1 MNLRSD
7 IEQLTLADVIQGD
20 IKNGYSP
27 NSTESETGY
36 WVLGLGALTDA
47 GLNSAEI
54 KPVEFND
61 KVQSALLE
69 PGDFLISRS
78 NTPDK
83 VGRSLRFKGEIKNC
97 SYPDL
102 MMRFRPNTQLIDPSF
117 LEYQLQSAGV
127 RAYLKSCAA
136 GSSASMVK
144 ITKSTVANTPIQLP
158 PRAEQTKIAQVLST
172 WDKAIATTER
182 LLANSQQQKQALAQ
196 NLLTGRKRHSEFS
209 GTWKSYRF
217 GDLFERI
224 TQKNTEGNTNV
235 VTISA
240 QYGLI
245 RQDEFFKKT
254 VASATLEGYYL
265 LSQGQFAY
273 NKSYSNG
280 YPMGAIKRL
289 NRYEK
294 GVVTTLYICFAV
306 RDKANCCPVFFEQF
320 FDAGLLNEGLAQIA
334 HEGGRAHGLLN
345 VKPADFFSL
354 KVQVPSLEEQQ
365 KIAKVLSTADAEIAN
380 LQAQLDK
387 LKLEKKA
394 LMQQLLTGKRR
405 VRLDDE
411 EEDVAPIRRV
421 G

>member
-7 IEQLTLADVIQGD
+7 IKQLTLADVIQGD

-47 GLNSAEI
+47 GLNPTEI

-61 KVQSALLE
+61 KVRSTLLE
-69 PGDFLISRS
+69 PGDFLVSRS

-102 MMRFRPNTQLIDPSF
+102 MMRFRPNTQLIDASF

-158 PRAEQTKIAQVLST
+158 PRAEQTKIAQILST

-182 LLANSQQQKQALAQ
+182 LLANSQHQKQALMQ
-196 NLLTGRKRHSEFS
+196 QLLTGQKPFTGFQEEWQPADFPSLFLVKNDKKTQTTSSNYLGHGATPIIDQGQALIAGYTDSQQVYKDVPVIVFGDHTRIIKWIDFEFS
-209 GTWKSYRF
+209 PGADGTQILKTS
-217 GDLFERI
+217 DLLDPHF
-224 TQKNTEGNTNV
+224 
-235 VTISA
+235 
-240 QYGLI
+240 
-245 RQDEFFKKT
+245 
-254 VASATLEGYYL
+254 GYYL
-265 LSQGQFAY
+265 LSNAE
-273 NKSYSNG
+273 
-280 YPMGAIKRL
+280 I
-289 NRYEK
+289 
-294 GVVTTLYICFAV
+294 
-306 RDKANCCPVFFEQF
+306 
-320 FDAGLLNEGLAQIA
+320 
-334 HEGGRAHGLLN
+334 
-345 VKPADFFSL
+345 
-354 KVQVPSLEEQQ
+354 PSLGYSRHMRELKEIKFFYPTDKTEQQ
-365 KIAKVLSTADAEIAN
+365 KIAQVLATADAEITN
-380 LQAQLDK
+380 LQAQLAK

-394 LMQQLLTGKRR
+394 LMQQLLTGQRR

-411 EEDVAPIRRV
+411 AAA
-421 G
+421 

>member
-1 MNLRSD
+1 MAPESWKTT
-7 IEQLTLADVIQGD
+7 TLNEIAEVIDCKHRTPGYVDQG
-20 IKNGYSP
+20 IPVVSP
-27 NSTESETGY
+27 GSIRWGELDLISPTKRVTYTDFISLMDHCTVAAGDLVMSRNQSVGIASFVNTESTF
-36 WVLGLGALTDA
+36 VLGQDTVL
-47 GLNSAEI
+47 I
-54 KPVEFND
+54 KP
-61 KVQSALLE
+61 LE
-69 PGDFLISRS
+69 INSKFL
-78 NTPDK
+78 
-83 VGRSLRFKGEIKNC
+83 
-97 SYPDL
+97 Y
-102 MMRFRPNTQLIDPSF
+102 
-117 LEYQLQSAGV
+117 YQLQNPTTQKEIRKLSGGSTFS
-127 RAYLKSCAA
+127 RINLHDLRTIKIAA
-136 GSSASMVK
+136 PQ
-144 ITKSTVANTPIQLP
+144 NP
-158 PRAEQTKIAQVLST
+158 EQIKIAQILST
-172 WDKAIATTER
+172 WDKAISTTER
-182 LLANSQQQKQALAQ
+182 LLASSQQQKQVLAQ
-196 NLLTGRKRHSEFS
+196 DLLTGRKRHRELS
-209 GTWKSYRF
+209 GTWKSYRL

-240 QYGLI
+240 QHGLI

-265 LSQGQFAY
+265 LNQGQFAY

-354 KVQVPSLEEQQ
+354 KVQVPSLEEQH
-365 KIAKVLSTADAEIAN
+365 KIAQVLSTADAEITN

-405 VRLDDE
+405 VRLDDDE
-411 EEDVAPIRRV
+411 KDAAPIRRV

>member
-1 MNLRSD
+1 MVPDSW
-7 IEQLTLADVIQGD
+7 VIKDLGD
-20 IKNGYSP
+20 IATISSGGTPNRSQSEYWGGDIPWVTTAEVNFGTITKTAQKITSLGMQCSSAKLFPKNTILMAMYGQGKTRGQVAKLGIEATTNQACAAIILKSGYSH
-27 NSTESETGY
+27 EYLFQYLQSEYENIRGMSNGGGQNN
-36 WVLGLGALTDA
+36 LSA
-47 GLNSAEI
+47 GLIKEI
-54 KPVEFND
+54 PVP
-61 KVQSALLE
+61 V
-69 PGDFLISRS
+69 
-78 NTPDK
+78 
-83 VGRSLRFKGEIKNC
+83 
-97 SYPDL
+97 
-102 MMRFRPNTQLIDPSF
+102 
-117 LEYQLQSAGV
+117 
-127 RAYLKSCAA
+127 
-136 GSSASMVK
+136 
-144 ITKSTVANTPIQLP
+144 P
-158 PRAEQTKIAQVLST
+158 PFAEQTKIAQILFT

-196 NLLTGRKRHSEFS
+196 NLLTGRKRHRKFS

-224 TQKNTEGNTNV
+224 TKKNTEGNTNV

-240 QYGLI
+240 QHGLI

-265 LSQGQFAY
+265 LNQGQFAY

-306 RDKANCCPVFFEQF
+306 RDEANCCPVFFEQF

-354 KVQVPSLEEQQ
+354 KVKVPSLEEQL
-365 KIAKVLSTADAEIAN
+365 KIAQVLSTADAEIGN

-405 VRLDDE
+405 VRLDDD
-411 EEDVAPIRRV
+411 EEDLAPIRRV

>member
-1 MNLRSD
+1 MNPRPN
-7 IEQLTLADVIQGD
+7 IEQVTLADVIQGD

-27 NSTESETGY
+27 NRTESETGY

-47 GLNSAEI
+47 GLNPSEI
-54 KPVEFND
+54 KPVEFNE
-61 KVQSALLE
+61 KVQSTLLE

-102 MMRFRPNTQLIDPSF
+102 MMRFRPNTQLINPSF
-117 LEYQLQSAGV
+117 LEYQLQSAAV

-136 GSSASMVK
+136 GSSTSMVK

-158 PRAEQTKIAQVLST
+158 PRAEQSKIAQILST

-196 NLLTGRKRHSEFS
+196 QLLTGRKRHKQFADSWEN
-209 GTWKSYRF
+209 YRL

-224 TQKNTEGNTNV
+224 TKKNTEDNTNV

-240 QYGLI
+240 QHGLI

-306 RDKANCCPVFFEQF
+306 RDAANCCPAFFEQF
-320 FDAGLLNEGLAQIA
+320 FDAGLLNEGLTQIA

-345 VKPADFFSL
+345 VKPSDFFSL
-354 KVQVPSLEEQQ
+354 NVKIPSLEEQQ
-365 KIAKVLSTADAEIAN
+365 KIAQVLSTADAEISN
-380 LQAQLDK
+380 LQAQLAT

-394 LMQQLLTGKRR
+394 LMQQLLTGQRR
-405 VRLDDE
+405 VKPD
-411 EEDVAPIRRV
+411 A
-421 G
+421 GAAA

>member
-1 MNLRSD
+1 MVPSGWSIKKLGDICDVKGGKRLPKGRTLESSDTGYPYIRVTDMYDGGVDTSSIKYIPQDIAPSIARYTIGKDDLFITVAGTLGVAGEIPDILDGANLTENADKLTNLKVDKSYLLSVLRSPIVQRS
-7 IEQLTLADVIQGD
+7 IEEEKTSNAQPKLAIER
-20 IKNGYSP
+20 IK
-27 NSTESETGY
+27 E
-36 WVLGLGALTDA
+36 
-47 GLNSAEI
+47 
-54 KPVEFND
+54 
-61 KVQSALLE
+61 
-69 PGDFLISRS
+69 FLIPCP
-78 NTPDK
+78 PD
-83 VGRSLRFKGEIKNC
+83 
-97 SYPDL
+97 D
-102 MMRFRPNTQLIDPSF
+102 
-117 LEYQLQSAGV
+117 
-127 RAYLKSCAA
+127 
-136 GSSASMVK
+136 
-144 ITKSTVANTPIQLP
+144 
-158 PRAEQTKIAQVLST
+158 EQRKIAKILST

-196 NLLTGRKRHSEFS
+196 QLLTGRKRHKQFANSWE
-209 GTWKSYRF
+209 TYRL

-224 TQKNTEGNTNV
+224 IQKNTEGNTNV

-240 QYGLI
+240 QHGLI

-289 NRYEK
+289 NRYGK

-306 RDKANCCPVFFEQF
+306 RDAANCCPLFFEQF

-354 KVQVPSLEEQQ
+354 KVKVPTLQEQQ
-365 KIAKVLSTADAEIAN
+365 KIAQVLSTADAEISN
-380 LQAQLDK
+380 LQAQLAK

-394 LMQQLLTGKRR
+394 LMQQLLTGQRR
-405 VRLDDE
+405 VKPD
-411 EEDVAPIRRV
+411 A
-421 G
+421 GAAA